1 MGLTRFLY
9 GSIQLR
15 MVYNGWKRVVLSFN
29 QYHHISSI
37 NGGFHDGITGK
48 TGFASLLA
56 ISGVI
61 QHGLARKSLNF
72 SRTGAPKDWRGW
84 DSKIPKCFV
93 CKSKGCLTES
103 SIYMYICVYIYIYV
117 HTHIHIYI
125 YIMYIDTHTHIYI
138 YIYITYICFYIFRHT
153 CVYIDI
159 CTAHM

>member
-37 NGGFHDGITGK
+37 NGEFHDGITGK

-84 DSKIPKCFV
+84 DSTIPKCFV

-125 YIMYIDTHTHIYI
+125 LCTLTHTH
-138 YIYITYICFYIFRHT
+138 IYITYICFYIFRHT